1 MQIVFHDGH
10 DRREL
15 DVRINSPSA
24 TVGDL
29 ARALA
34 PTAADA
40 PLIIGGQPVD
50 ADFDLTESGLHEG
63 ATVRFGPGPA
73 GGPRRDVRIAD
84 RMVDRIADRM
94 VDRIADARELVV
106 VNGLDAGRRIVLQ
119 PGTVTVGRAAGCE
132 VVLRDATLSR
142 RHATLTVGAG
152 GDVTVDDLQS
162 HNGTWVDG
170 EPVTAPVPL
179 GDRVP
184 LRMGA
189 LDLEVRPVRED
200 DRPVAVDPL
209 RHATAGGTIPFNRP
223 PRPAPPPA
231 APEVRAP
238 DPPKG
243 NQSKVPL
250 GLISILTPL
259 VLSGAMYAMTKS
271 ASTLMFAG
279 LTPLMGIATA
289 VDGKRKG
296 RKSERGE
303 KERFRRELA
312 GFRREL
318 AAVADG
324 ERARREALFP
334 DPAEIARRVTLPSTA
349 LWERRP
355 GHGDF
360 LCLRAGVGDVRWDP
374 PVDGVRRGPDMPGEL
389 AAALDEA
396 AVLTAT
402 PVPVDLSAGGVVG
415 IVGDRSAALALA
427 RSLLCQAAALHGPA
441 DMPVMVLARPAAAA
455 DWDWAKWLPH
465 TRDATGARRN
475 LSADPELSV
484 RMVDARLK
492 AHAARDR
499 NERRPLGNERPSGPT
514 LLVVVDDESLTEGRK
529 APTRQ
534 LLRGDGG
541 LVAGIV
547 VASTADRLPAVCTTV
562 VEMTDP
568 DGGADLT
575 LPQRGEHVSG
585 FLPAGMADDVARDCA
600 RALARFEDA
609 ELDVVG
615 AGLPASIRLLPLLGL
630 EECTPDAV
638 LARWKAGGVD
648 PRPAAP
654 IGVSEDGVFTV
665 DFVAD
670 GPHGLVGGTTGA
682 GKSELLRTMVAG
694 LAASVDPDHLTFVL
708 IDFKGGSAFDE
719 CARLPHTVGMVT
731 DLDEHLAER
740 ALRCLEAELKY
751 RERTLRRA
759 GAVDLPDYLRSNR
772 GGEPM
777 PRLLV
782 IIDEFATLKSELP
795 EFIDALVGVAQ
806 RGRSLG
812 VHMLLAT
819 QRPQGAI
826 NENIKANTN
835 MRIALRV
842 QEASDSADVIDVRDA
857 ASIPRTAPGR
867 AYVRLGPG
875 EVVAIQSALSTG
887 SRGAAS
893 QVHVDVAPFVYGPEP
908 RVDLPPPV
916 APGAAGGE
924 AGEPDETDLSVLVA
938 TIDEAY
944 ARTGRPAPRRP
955 WPDPLPTEVDL
966 DALIADADRRAAD
979 AGEPRRYVPLAL
991 ADDPEAQAQYPMG
1004 WNRSEGNL
1012 ILYGIG
1018 GSGTTT
1024 ALTGLALS
1032 LAATTSADE
1041 VQIYA
1046 VDFGAGELGALA
1058 PLPHVGAVIAA
1069 GERERQTRLIRYL
1082 RGELDRRREEGPD
1095 ALRRRPALVTLVD
1108 GWSAFVAEYSDYGGM
1123 GLWDAFTRVFAD
1135 GPEVGLYTVVAA
1147 DRAAAVAGPLASL
1160 VRQRLA
1166 LRLADR
1172 NDYSMFGVRGSAV
1185 PDMHPGMGLVVAT
1198 AQVVQI
1204 ARPAG
1209 GAAAAA
1215 VRLAAACAPPAT
1227 PPVPIEAL
1235 PAEVRLADVAA
1246 RAELGSRPWT
1256 IPIGLAEVTRGPAS
1270 LVAYQG
1276 EHVLIAGP
1284 ARSGKSTAL
1293 LTVAAAVRAVDPRV
1307 RVVAVAGPR
1316 SPVGA
1321 DSLVDHTVLPAD
1333 VGEGL
1338 PPLVEPGE
1346 GRVVVLVDDAESFDD
1361 AGGVLERLS
1370 TSDRLDLLVVA
1381 AGRNDGIRSG
1391 YSHWTRQ
1398 LRRSKL
1404 GVLLRPDIDLDGD
1417 ILGVQIPRRA
1427 PVAMTTGRGYVAS
1440 SGAAEMVQVAF
1451 PH

>member
-1 MQIVFHDGH
+1 VQIVFHDGH

-24 TVGDL
+24 TVDDL

-34 PTAADA
+34 PTSDA
-40 PLIIGGQPVD
+40 GLAIGGRPVD
-50 ADFDLTESGLHEG
+50 ADFELTESGLHEG
-63 ATVRFGPGPA
+63 ATVELVPGGGPPRWADRPLDRPFDRPGQAA
-73 GGPRRDVRIAD
+73 GGRV
-84 RMVDRIADRM
+84 
-94 VDRIADARELVV
+94 LVV
-106 VNGLDAGRRIVLQ
+106 VNGLDAGRRFPLV
-119 PGTVTVGRAAGCE
+119 PGTHTVGRAPGCE
-132 VVLRDATLSR
+132 LLLRDATLSR
-142 RHATLTVGAG
+142 RHATLTVSAAG
-152 GDVTVDDLQS
+152 EVTIDDLRS
-162 HNGTWVDG
+162 HNGTWVAG

-179 GDRVP
+179 ADGVP
-184 LRMGA
+184 LRLGA
-189 LDLEVRPVRED
+189 LDLEVRPARDD

-209 RHATAGGTIPFNRP
+209 RHATAAGTIPFNRP
-223 PRPAPPPA
+223 PRPAPPPGA
-231 APEVRAP
+231 APVRAP
-238 DPPKG
+238 TPAKS
-243 NQSKVPL
+243 NQGKVPL
-250 GLISILTPL
+250 GLITILTPI
-259 VLSGAMYAMTKS
+259 VLAGGMYAVTQQVT
-271 ASTLMFAG
+271 TLLFAG
-279 LTPLMGIATA
+279 LTPMMGIATA
-289 VDGKRKG
+289 IDGKRKG
-296 RKSERGE
+296 RRSERSE

-312 GFRREL
+312 EFRARL
-318 AAVADG
+318 AEVADG
-324 ERARREALFP
+324 ERQRREAASP
-334 DPAEIARRVTLPSTA
+334 DPAEIARRVNLPSTT

-355 GHGDF
+355 AHPDF
-360 LCLRAGVGDVRWDP
+360 LRLRAGVGDVPWEP
-374 PVDGVRRGPDMPGEL
+374 PVADLPAAAGMPDEL
-389 AAALDEA
+389 AEALDEA
-396 AVLTAT
+396 AVLTAA
-402 PVPVDLSAGGVVG
+402 PVPVELAEGGVVG
-415 IVGDRSAALALA
+415 LVGDRSAALALA
-427 RSLLCQAAALHGPA
+427 RSLLGQAAALHGPA
-441 DMPVMVLARPAAAA
+441 DLPVMVLSRPEAAA

-465 TRDATGARRN
+465 TRDATGSRRN
-475 LSADPELSV
+475 LSADPDLSV
-484 RMVDARLK
+484 RMVEARLK
-492 AHAARDR
+492 AYATRDR
-499 NERRPLGNERPSGPT
+499 NERRPPSGRPVGPT

-562 VEMTDP
+562 VELTDP

-575 LPQRGEHVSG
+575 LPQRGVHIAG
-585 FLPAGMADDVARDCA
+585 FLPAGTADDVARDCA

-609 ELDVVG
+609 ELDIVG

-630 EECTPDAV
+630 EECTADAV

-654 IGVSEDGVFTV
+654 VGVSEDGVFSV

-670 GPHGLVGGTTGA
+670 GPHALVGGTTGA

-708 IDFKGGSAFDE
+708 VDFKGGSAFDE
-719 CARLPHTVGMVT
+719 CAKLPHTVGMVT

-759 GAVDLPDYLRSNR
+759 GAVDLPDYLRNNR
-772 GGEPM
+772 SGEPM

-782 IIDEFATLKSELP
+782 IIDEFATLKAELP

-826 NENIKANTN
+826 NDNIKANTN

-842 QEASDSADVIDVRDA
+842 QEANDSSDVIDVKDA

-887 SRGAAS
+887 SRGTAS

-908 RVDLPPPV
+908 RVELPPPV
-916 APGAAGGE
+916 DAGRGNGPGDAA
-924 AGEPDETDLSVLVA
+924 AETDLSVLVG
-938 TIDEAY
+938 TIAEAF

-955 WPDPLPTEVDL
+955 WPDPLPGDVDL
-966 DALIADADRRAAD
+966 DALIADADERAA
-979 AGEPRRYVPLAL
+979 AGGGPRSYVPLAL
-991 ADDPEAQAQYPMG
+991 ADDPEGQTQYPIG
-1004 WNRSEGNL
+1004 WNRAEGNL

-1018 GSGTTT
+1018 GAGTTT
-1024 ALTGLALS
+1024 ALTSLALS
-1032 LAATTSADE
+1032 LAATSPADA
-1041 VQIYA
+1041 VHLYA
-1046 VDFGAGELGALA
+1046 LDFGAGELGALA
-1058 PLPHVGAVIAA
+1058 PLPHVGAIIPA

-1082 RGELDRRREEGPD
+1082 RGELDRRRDQGPD
-1095 ALRRRPALVTLVD
+1095 AVRQRPAIVTLID
-1108 GWSAFVAEYSDYGGM
+1108 GWSAFVAEYNDVAGM
-1123 GLWDAFTRVFAD
+1123 GLWEAFTRVFAD

-1147 DRAAAVAGPLASL
+1147 DRATAVTGPLASL

-1185 PDMHPGMGLVVAT
+1185 PEMHPGLALLAAT
-1198 AQVVQI
+1198 GQVVQI
-1204 ARPAG
+1204 ARPAD

-1215 VRLAAACAPPAT
+1215 VRLAAACPPPAR
-1227 PPVPIEAL
+1227 PPAPIEAL
-1235 PAEVRLADVAA
+1235 PSRVRLADLGAA
-1246 RAELGSRPWT
+1246 AKLEARPWT
-1256 IPIGLAEVTRGPAS
+1256 IPIGVAEVTRAPAD

-1276 EHVLIAGP
+1276 EHALITGP

-1293 LTVAAAVRAVDPRV
+1293 LTVAAAVRAVDPAA

-1316 SPVGA
+1316 SPVG
-1321 DSLVDHTVLPAD
+1321 DDVLVDHAVPPARI
-1333 VGEGL
+1333 GEAL

-1346 GRVVVLVDDAESFDD
+1346 GRVVVLVDDAESIDD
-1361 AGGVLERLS
+1361 VGGVLDKLS
-1370 TSDRLDLLVVA
+1370 TSDRLDLLFVA

-1391 YSHWTRQ
+1391 YSHWTRP

-1404 GVLLRPDIDLDGD
+1404 GVLLHPDIDLDGD
-1417 ILGVQIPRRA
+1417 ILGVQLPRRS
-1427 PVAMTTGRGYVAS
+1427 PVAMATGRGYIAS
-1440 SGAAEMVQVAF
+1440 SGTAEMVQVAL
-1451 PH
+1451 PR